1 MKEQKVSRK
10 RSSKKAIYTLL
21 FLLLFVSLVSLFFTV
36 YTYGQLTQ
44 QNTKFEGIAL
54 RQNDAVEDINLK
66 LNDLAKNAAPEKE
79 IENSSNTKDDLDV
92 DLKELEISAV
102 ESSSSS
108 RVKTFKDSS
117 FPFTFSYN
125 STWSLITESNPLKIS
140 GQEISEVAENE
151 VKLLSPEDKTYVN
164 EAVELGSS
172 DFVNFTTSMTYFAD
186 EDIDTA
192 IETYYGSVSDAE
204 RVEVMRVG
212 AYQVEVYQGSSGITE
227 SDDYF
232 VKYDSGTIVVSVT
245 TAQFAEEII
254 KTIE

>member
-1 MKEQKVSRK
+1 MKEQKVARK

-21 FLLLFVSLVSLFFTV
+21 FLLLFVSLVSLFFTA

-44 QNTKFEGIAL
+44 QNAKIEEIAL

-66 LNDLAKNAAPEKE
+66 LNDLAKNDTPEK
-79 IENSSNTKDDLDV
+79 ENSSNDKDDLDA
-92 DLKELEISAV
+92 DLKELEASAV
-102 ESSSSS
+102 ESSNSS

-125 STWSLITESNPLKIS
+125 STWSLITESSPLKIS

-164 EAVELGSS
+164 EAVELGNS
-172 DFVNFTTSMTYFAD
+172 DFVNFTTAILYFAD

-192 IETYYGSVSDAE
+192 VESYYGSVSDAE